1 MTSIKKISTV
11 CFFILFSM
19 TCFSQSYE
27 LGKVTLAEL
36 EEKEHPVEKDAEA
49 AVLFDIGRT
58 FFEFDINKGFKLV
71 TEVTTKIKVYK
82 KEGYSF
88 ADISVPIYV
97 GDSEI
102 ERVSFSKAITYNLVN
117 GKIEKTK
124 MKSDGEFTEKVN
136 KYWSVVKISLPNVR
150 EGSIIEYK
158 YELTSPFLSNLPEWY
173 FQKSIPVNFS
183 KYETIIPE
191 YLVYNPRIKGYV
203 LPKVTTT
210 SKNTTYNY
218 TEKERSGRM
227 VAQTTY
233 SNEQFNY
240 KESITTYILEKS
252 PSMKDEDFVSNIKDY
267 TAGVS
272 HELSIIKYPNSPIK
286 TLSYSWED
294 VCKSIYDNENF
305 GSELKKTGYFETDIE
320 QLLQGKNTREEKIVT
335 LLEYVKKQVKWNSFN
350 GIFCDDG
357 LKSAYKNR
365 TGNVAEINLMLV
377 SMLRF
382 AGLEA
387 NPVLVSTKSNGIPL
401 FPSRTAFNYVICAV
415 EIPDGVIMLDAT
427 DMNSGL
433 NIMPTR
439 VLNWQGRLIR
449 KEGSSVF
456 VDLRPSFVSKE
467 NTSGLLS
474 IDVEGNV
481 SGKLRTQYFDYNAYR
496 FRNNYLDS
504 NKENYIESLEKKL
517 GQIEIDDYLVANEN
531 ILSKPILEEF
541 SFKHADLVEII
552 GDKMYFSPL
561 LFYSLSENPFKVE
574 KRDYPIDF
582 VYPQEDKYT
591 ITINLPDGYV
601 VESVPQNTVFAMENS
616 LLVYKFSL
624 NASEGKIQMGAT
636 TIINESMITPDY
648 YNDLKD
654 FFRRIVENQTE
665 KIVLKKI

>member
-1 MTSIKKISTV
+1 
-11 CFFILFSM
+11 M

-49 AVLFDIGRT
+49 AVLFNIGKT

-240 KESITTYILEKS
+240 KESITTYILEMS

-267 TAGVS
+267 TSGVS

-517 GQIEIDDYLVANEN
+517 GQIEIDDYLVTNEN

-561 LFYSLSENPFKVE
+561 LFYSISENPFKVE

>member
-1 MTSIKKISTV
+1 
-11 CFFILFSM
+11 M

-49 AVLFDIGRT
+49 AVLFNIGKT

>member
-1 MTSIKKISTV
+1 
-11 CFFILFSM
+11 LFNI
-19 TCFSQSYE
+19 
-27 LGKVTLAEL
+27 GK
-36 EEKEHPVEKDAEA
+36 
-49 AVLFDIGRT
+49 T
-58 FFEFDINKGFKLV
+58 FFEFDIDKGFKLV

-97 GDSEI
+97 GDSEK
-102 ERVSFSKAITYNLVN
+102 ETVSFSKTFTYNLVN

-203 LPKVTTT
+203 LPKVTAS
-210 SKNTTYNY
+210 SKNTRYNY
-218 TEKERSGRM
+218 TEKDRSGNR
-227 VAQTTY
+227 VSKTSFSY
-233 SNEQFNY
+233 ENIDY
-240 KESITTYILEKS
+240 KESITTYILEMS

-305 GSELKKTGYFETDIE
+305 GSELKKAGYFETDIE

-335 LLEYVKKQVKWNSFN
+335 LLEYVKKQVKWNNFN

-427 DMNSGL
+427 DMNSSL

-496 FRNNYLDS
+496 FRNNYLYS
-504 NKENYIESLEKKL
+504 NNENYIESLEKKL
-517 GQIEIDDYLVANEN
+517 GQIEIDDYLVTNEN

-541 SFKHADLVEII
+541 SFKHSDLIEII

-561 LFYSLSENPFKVE
+561 LFYSLNENPFKVE

-591 ITINLPDGYV
+591 ITINLPEGYV
-601 VESVPQNTVFAMENS
+601 VESVPQNTVFAIENS
-616 LLVYKFSL
+616 LLVYRFNL
-624 NASEGKIQMGAT
+624 NPSEGKIQIGAT
-636 TIINESMITPDY
+636 LTINEAMITPNN
-648 YNDLKD
+648 YNYLKD
-654 FFRRIVENQTE
+654 FFKKVVENQTE

>member
-1 MTSIKKISTV
+1 
-11 CFFILFSM
+11 M

-49 AVLFDIGRT
+49 AVLFNIGKT

-517 GQIEIDDYLVANEN
+517 GQIEIDDYLVTNEN

>member
-27 LGKVTLAEL
+27 LGKVTVAEL
-36 EEKEHPVEKDAEA
+36 EEKEHPIEKDAEA
-49 AVLFDIGRT
+49 AVLFNIGKT
-58 FFEFDINKGFKLV
+58 FFEFDIDKGFKLV

-97 GDSEI
+97 GDSEK
-102 ERVSFSKAITYNLVN
+102 ETVSFSKTFTYNLVN

-203 LPKVTTT
+203 LPKVTAS
-210 SKNTTYNY
+210 SKNTRYNY
-218 TEKERSGRM
+218 TEKDRSGNR
-227 VAQTTY
+227 VSKTSFSY
-233 SNEQFNY
+233 ENIDY
-240 KESITTYILEKS
+240 KESITTYILEMS

-305 GSELKKTGYFETDIE
+305 GSELKKAGYFETDIE

-335 LLEYVKKQVKWNSFN
+335 LLEYVKKQVKWNNFN

-427 DMNSGL
+427 DMNSSL

-496 FRNNYLDS
+496 FRNNYLYS
-504 NKENYIESLEKKL
+504 NNENYIESLEKKL
-517 GQIEIDDYLVANEN
+517 GQIEIDDYLVTNEN

-541 SFKHADLVEII
+541 SFKHSDLIEII

-561 LFYSLSENPFKVE
+561 LFYSLNENPFKVE

-591 ITINLPDGYV
+591 ITINLPEGYV
-601 VESVPQNTVFAMENS
+601 VESVPQNTVFAIENS
-616 LLVYKFSL
+616 LLVYRFNL
-624 NASEGKIQMGAT
+624 NPSEGKIQIGAT
-636 TIINESMITPDY
+636 LTINEAMITPNN
-648 YNDLKD
+648 YNYLKD
-654 FFRRIVENQTE
+654 FFKKVVENQTE

>member
-1 MTSIKKISTV
+1 
-11 CFFILFSM
+11 M

-27 LGKVTLAEL
+27 LGKVTVAEL
-36 EEKEHPVEKDAEA
+36 EEKEHPMEKDAEA
-49 AVLFDIGRT
+49 AVLFDIGKT

-97 GDSEI
+97 GDSEK
-102 ERVSFSKAITYNLVN
+102 ETVNFSKAFTYNLVN

-203 LPKVTTT
+203 LPKVTTS
-210 SKNTTYNY
+210 SKSTRYNY
-218 TEKERSGRM
+218 TEKERSGLT
-227 VAQTTY
+227 VSKTSFSY
-233 SNEQFNY
+233 ENIEY
-240 KESITTYILEKS
+240 KESITTYILDTS

-294 VCKSIYDNENF
+294 VCKNIYDNENF
-305 GSELKKTGYFETDIE
+305 GSELKKTGYFESDIE

-335 LLEYVKKQVKWNSFN
+335 LLEYVKKQVKWNNFN

-357 LKSAYKNR
+357 VKTAYKNR

-377 SMLRF
+377 SMLRH
-382 AGLEA
+382 AGIEA
-387 NPVLVSTKSNGIPL
+387 NPILVSTKSNGIPL

-415 EIPDGVIMLDAT
+415 EIPDGIIMLDAT

-467 NTSGLLS
+467 NTLGLLS
-474 IDVEGNV
+474 IDIEGNV

-496 FRNNYLDS
+496 FRNNYINQ
-504 NKENYIESLEKKL
+504 NKENYLESLEKKL
-517 GQIEIDDYLVANEN
+517 GQIEIDDYLVTNEN
-531 ILSKPILEEF
+531 LLSKPVLEEF
-541 SFKHADLVEII
+541 SFKHSDLIEVI

-561 LFYSLSENPFKVE
+561 LFYSLTENPFKVE

-591 ITINLPDGYV
+591 ITINLPDGYS
-601 VESVPQNTVFAMENS
+601 VESVPQNTVFAIENS
-616 LLVYKFSL
+616 LLVYKFNL
-624 NASEGKIQMGAT
+624 IATEGKIQMGAT
-636 TIINESMITPDY
+636 LTINESLITPNY

-654 FFRRIVENQTE
+654 FFKRVVENQSE

>member
-1 MTSIKKISTV
+1 
-11 CFFILFSM
+11 M
-19 TCFSQSYE
+19 TCFAQSYD
-27 LGKVTLAEL
+27 LGKVTVAEL

-102 ERVSFSKAITYNLVN
+102 ERVSFSKAITYNLVD

-183 KYETIIPE
+183 KYETVIPE

-203 LPKVTTT
+203 LPKVTTS
-210 SKNTTYNY
+210 SKNTRYNY
-218 TEKERSGRM
+218 TEKDRSGNR
-227 VAQTTY
+227 VSKTSFSY
-233 SNEQFNY
+233 ENIEY
-240 KESITTYILEKS
+240 KESIATYILEMS

-335 LLEYVKKQVKWNSFN
+335 VLEYVKKQVKWNNFN
-350 GIFCDDG
+350 GIFCDEG
-357 LKSAYKNR
+357 LKNAYKNR

-427 DMNSGL
+427 DMNSAL

-496 FRNNYLDS
+496 FRKNYLDS

-517 GQIEIDDYLVANEN
+517 GQIEIDDYLVTNEN

-636 TIINESMITPDY
+636 TTINESMITPDY
-648 YNDLKD
+648 YTDLKD

-665 KIVLKKI
+665 KIVLKKT

>member
-49 AVLFDIGRT
+49 AVLFNIGKT

-335 LLEYVKKQVKWNSFN
+335 VLEYVKKQVKWNNFN
-350 GIFCDDG
+350 GIFCDEG
-357 LKSAYKNR
+357 LKNAYKNR

-517 GQIEIDDYLVANEN
+517 GQIEIDDYLVTNEN

-636 TIINESMITPDY
+636 TTINESMITPDY

>member
-1 MTSIKKISTV
+1 MTSIKKISKV

-27 LGKVTLAEL
+27 LGKVTVAEL
-36 EEKEHPVEKDAEA
+36 EEKEHPMEKDAEA
-49 AVLFDIGRT
+49 AVLFDIGKT

-97 GDSEI
+97 GDSEK
-102 ERVSFSKAITYNLVN
+102 ETVNFSKTFTYNLVN

-203 LPKVTTT
+203 LPKVTTS
-210 SKNTTYNY
+210 SKSTRYNY
-218 TEKERSGRM
+218 TEKERSGNW
-227 VAQTTY
+227 VSKTSFSY
-233 SNEQFNY
+233 ENIEY
-240 KESITTYILEKS
+240 KESITTYILDTS

-294 VCKSIYDNENF
+294 VCKNIYDNENF
-305 GSELKKTGYFETDIE
+305 GSELKKTGYFESDIE

-335 LLEYVKKQVKWNSFN
+335 LLEYVKKQVKWNNFN

-357 LKSAYKNR
+357 VKTAYKNR

-377 SMLRF
+377 SMLRH
-382 AGLEA
+382 AGIEA
-387 NPVLVSTKSNGIPL
+387 NPILVSTKSNGIPL

-415 EIPDGVIMLDAT
+415 EIPDGIIMLDAT

-467 NTSGLLS
+467 NTLGLLS
-474 IDVEGNV
+474 IDIEGNV

-496 FRNNYLDS
+496 FRNNYMNQ
-504 NKENYIESLEKKL
+504 NKENYLESLEKKL
-517 GQIEIDDYLVANEN
+517 GQIEIDDYLVTNEN
-531 ILSKPILEEF
+531 LLSKPVLEEF
-541 SFKHADLVEII
+541 SFKHSDLIEVI

-561 LFYSLSENPFKVE
+561 LFYSLTENPFKAE

-591 ITINLPDGYV
+591 ITINLPDGYS
-601 VESVPQNTVFAMENS
+601 VESVPQNTVFAIENS
-616 LLVYKFSL
+616 LLVYKFNL
-624 NASEGKIQMGAT
+624 IATEGKIQMGAT
-636 TIINESMITPDY
+636 LTINESLITPNY

-654 FFRRIVENQTE
+654 FFKRVVENQSE

>member
-1 MTSIKKISTV
+1 MFNI
-11 CFFILFSM
+11 
-19 TCFSQSYE
+19 
-27 LGKVTLAEL
+27 GK
-36 EEKEHPVEKDAEA
+36 
-49 AVLFDIGRT
+49 T
-58 FFEFDINKGFKLV
+58 FFEFDIDKGFKLV

-97 GDSEI
+97 GDSEK
-102 ERVSFSKAITYNLVN
+102 ETVSFSKTFTYNLVN

-203 LPKVTTT
+203 LPKVTAS
-210 SKNTTYNY
+210 SKNTRYNY
-218 TEKERSGRM
+218 TEKDRSGNR
-227 VAQTTY
+227 VSKTSFSY
-233 SNEQFNY
+233 ENIDY
-240 KESITTYILEKS
+240 KESITTYILEMS

-305 GSELKKTGYFETDIE
+305 GSELKKAGYFETDIE

-335 LLEYVKKQVKWNSFN
+335 LLEYVKKQVKWNNFN

-427 DMNSGL
+427 DMNSSL

-496 FRNNYLDS
+496 FRNNYLYS
-504 NKENYIESLEKKL
+504 NNENYIESLEKKL
-517 GQIEIDDYLVANEN
+517 GQIEIDDYLVTNEN

-541 SFKHADLVEII
+541 SFKHSDLIEII

-561 LFYSLSENPFKVE
+561 LFYSLNENPFKVE

-591 ITINLPDGYV
+591 ITINLPEGYV
-601 VESVPQNTVFAMENS
+601 VESVPQNTVFAIENS
-616 LLVYKFSL
+616 LLVYRFNL
-624 NASEGKIQMGAT
+624 NPSEGKIQIGAT
-636 TIINESMITPDY
+636 LTINEAMITPNN
-648 YNDLKD
+648 YNYLKD
-654 FFRRIVENQTE
+654 FFKKVVENQTE

>member
-1 MTSIKKISTV
+1 
-11 CFFILFSM
+11 M

-27 LGKVTLAEL
+27 LGKVTVAEL
-36 EEKEHPVEKDAEA
+36 EEKEHPIEKDAEA
-49 AVLFDIGRT
+49 AVLFNIGKT
-58 FFEFDINKGFKLV
+58 FFEFDIDKGFKLV

-97 GDSEI
+97 GDSEK
-102 ERVSFSKAITYNLVN
+102 ETVSFSKTFTYNLVN

-203 LPKVTTT
+203 LPKVTAS
-210 SKNTTYNY
+210 SKNTRYNY
-218 TEKERSGRM
+218 TEKDRSGNR
-227 VAQTTY
+227 VSKTSFSY
-233 SNEQFNY
+233 ENIDY
-240 KESITTYILEKS
+240 KESITTYILEMS

-305 GSELKKTGYFETDIE
+305 GSELKKAGYFETDIE

-335 LLEYVKKQVKWNSFN
+335 LLEYVKKQVKWNNFN

-427 DMNSGL
+427 DMNSSL

-496 FRNNYLDS
+496 FRNNYLYS
-504 NKENYIESLEKKL
+504 NNENYIESLEKKL
-517 GQIEIDDYLVANEN
+517 GQIEIDDYLVTNEN

-541 SFKHADLVEII
+541 SFKHSDLIEII

-561 LFYSLSENPFKVE
+561 LFYSLNENPFKVE

-591 ITINLPDGYV
+591 ITINLPEGYV
-601 VESVPQNTVFAMENS
+601 VESVPQNTVFAIENS
-616 LLVYKFSL
+616 LLVYRFNL
-624 NASEGKIQMGAT
+624 NPSEGKIQIGAT
-636 TIINESMITPDY
+636 LTINEAMITPNN
-648 YNDLKD
+648 YNYLKD
-654 FFRRIVENQTE
+654 FFKKVVENQTE

>member
-1 MTSIKKISTV
+1 
-11 CFFILFSM
+11 M

-49 AVLFDIGRT
+49 AVLFNIGKT

-636 TIINESMITPDY
+636 TTINESMITPDY